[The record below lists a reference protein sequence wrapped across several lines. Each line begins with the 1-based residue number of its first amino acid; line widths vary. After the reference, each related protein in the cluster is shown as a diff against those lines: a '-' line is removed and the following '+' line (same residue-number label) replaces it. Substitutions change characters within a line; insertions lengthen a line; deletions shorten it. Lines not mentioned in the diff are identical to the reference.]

1 MQKKQRTQP
10 ARLKGFRDYLP
21 EAMAARV
28 AMIDVIRREATLA
41 GFQVIGTPALEYAV
55 TLLGQGGDETDKQ
68 VYRFKDH
75 GDREVALRFDL
86 TVPFA
91 RFVAEHQNDLAFP
104 FKKLQIGDVWRGE
117 NTQKGRYRE
126 FCQCDLDII
135 GVDGAAADVEILT
148 VFQRILSALDVGGF
162 TQAVGNRFI
171 LSALIRQLLRIEAG
185 AGEASA
191 LIALDKLAKIGADQ
205 VLSLLHAIP
214 GADAGGS
221 AALLHLLTSHDSVG
235 HTDLGLIAAELKGD
249 DASLKEIE
257 RLRFVVATAAAA
269 AEAGPEGLRIDLTVA
284 RGLGYYTGI
293 VFETTLTQKPGF
305 GSISSGGRYNDLAG
319 RFTSRDLPGV
329 GGSIGLDRL
338 LSALEE
344 MERLQSRQ
352 VKPVFVAVAT
362 EDALG
367 YAFELVGA
375 LRAGGIA
382 TDIGMVAKLGNQF
395 KHADRLGSPL
405 VVTVGG
411 SEMQQRTFALKTMQ
425 DGTERR
431 DLPASGVVELVRTSL
446 T

>member
-1 MQKKQRTQP
+1 MQKKERTQA

-21 EAMAARV
+21 EAMAARM
-28 AMIDVIRREATLA
+28 AMIDRIRREAALA

-55 TLLGQGGDETDKQ
+55 TLLGQGGGETDKQ
-68 VYRFKDH
+68 VYRFKDL
-75 GDREVALRFDL
+75 GDRDVALRFDL

-135 GVDGAAADVEILT
+135 GVDSAAADIEILT
-148 VFQRILSALDVGGF
+148 VFQRILSGLDVGGF
-162 TQAVGNRFI
+162 TQAVGHRLI
-171 LSALIRQLLRIEAG
+171 LSALIRKLLRIDGG
-185 AGEASA
+185 AGEAAA
-191 LIALDKLAKIGADQ
+191 LIALDKLAKIGPEQ
-205 VLSLLHAIP
+205 VL
-214 GADAGGS
+214 
-221 AALLHLLTSHDSVG
+221 ALLGAIAGVDTGGGAVLLELLASKDSAG
-235 HTDLGLIAAELKGD
+235 HTDMGLVAAELKD
-249 DASLKEIE
+249 DTASLKEIE

-269 AEAGPEGLRIDLTVA
+269 ASAGPEALRIDLTVA

-293 VFETTLTQKPGF
+293 VFETTLAAQPGF

-319 RFTSRDLPGV
+319 RFTSRELPGV

-344 MERLQSRQ
+344 MERLKSQL

-362 EDALG
+362 ADALG
-367 YAFELVGA
+367 YAFELVGT
-375 LRAGGIA
+375 LRAAGIPA
-382 TDIGMVAKLGNQF
+382 DIGMVPKLGLQF
-395 KHADRLGSPL
+395 KHADRLGAPL

-411 SEMQQRTFALKTMQ
+411 SEKEQRTFALKTMK
-425 DGTERR
+425 DGSERR
-431 DLPASGVVELVRTSL
+431 DLPASAMVELVRL
-446 T
+446 GLD